1 MKVVWTE
8 AALADLDSALDYTAE
23 QYPNLVGPL
32 EVRIRAVLTRIG
44 RWPESARTVDEQPIY
59 ALCRYCVFPIASSIV
74 SLTSAWKSFTC
85 TTRRGTINLKF
96 R

>member
-32 EVRIRAVLTRIG
+32 EVRIRAVLARIG
-44 RWPESARTVDEQPIY
+44 RWPESARTVNDQPDIRVVP
-59 ALCRYCVFPIASSIV
+59 LLRFPYRIFYRVANERVEILHLHHAS
-74 SLTSAWKSFTC
+74 
-85 TTRRGTINLKF
+85 RDDR
-96 R
+96 